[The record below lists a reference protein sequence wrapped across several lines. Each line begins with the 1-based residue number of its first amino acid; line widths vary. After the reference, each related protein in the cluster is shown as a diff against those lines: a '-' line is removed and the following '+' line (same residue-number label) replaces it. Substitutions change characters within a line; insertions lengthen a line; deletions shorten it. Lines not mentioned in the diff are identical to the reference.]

1 MTNIQVEDLTE
12 IKKKVTFEIPQ
23 EKVLEM
29 MDAEYRDLKKN
40 VQIKGFRKGKVPLD
54 IVRGYFKTKVEADIA
69 RKIIEETFQS
79 GLDEK
84 KIVPVSVIK
93 IDPEVVETGK
103 PFKYTAEIEVPPPIE
118 VKDYKGLKLKK
129 YIREVNED
137 EVEKRIQ
144 TLRERNATLTPIPD
158 ARGVAEGD
166 HLVVDIK
173 VESGGAPIPA
183 LTVTDYHM
191 ELGRNFYLPDFDAR
205 LEGLKLDET
214 KELTISLPE
223 DFPRKDLAGK
233 TAAFEVRVKE
243 AKERILPEPDDD
255 FAKDLGEF
263 ETFEALKEEI
273 EKDLRKS
280 LDNRSQKEIENQ
292 IIDALIEENDF
303 EVPESMVESQIDNF
317 LEQSMRNLAAH
328 GIDPKRFPAP
338 TQAQRD
344 HVRPSAVR
352 TVKAGLILKAVC
364 EQEKIEVSDEEL
376 QAGIAERAEQ
386 MGLSVDYLKDQL
398 EEGKMLG
405 ELRET
410 LLQEK
415 VYKMIQEN
423 AEVTEEE
430 PPAAEQTEET
440 QSEKE

>member
-12 IKKKVTFEIPQ
+12 IKKKITFEVPQ
-23 EKVLEM
+23 QKVLEM
-29 MDAEYRDLKKN
+29 LDAEYRDLKKN
-40 VQIKGFRKGKVPLD
+40 VQIKGFRKGKVPLE
-54 IVRGYFKTKVEADIA
+54 IVRGYFRTKVESDIA
-69 RKIIEETFQS
+69 RKIIEETFQP

-93 IDPEVVETGK
+93 IDPETVEAGK

-118 VKDYKGLKLKK
+118 VKDYKGLTLKK
-129 YIREVNED
+129 YIREVNEKD
-137 EVEKRIQ
+137 VEQRIQ
-144 TLRERNATLTPIPD
+144 TLRERNATLKPIPD
-158 ARGVAEGD
+158 TRGVAEGD

-173 VESGGAPIPA
+173 AESEGAVIPA

-191 ELGRNFYLPDFDAR
+191 ELGRNFYLPDFDTK
-205 LEGLKLDET
+205 LEGLKPDES

-233 TAAFEVRVKE
+233 TASFEVRVKE

-263 ETFEALKEEI
+263 ETLAALKEEI
-273 EKDLRKS
+273 RKDLQRS
-280 LDNRSQKEIENQ
+280 LDDRSQKEVENQ
-292 IIDALIEENDF
+292 IIDALIEKNDF

-317 LEQSMRNLAAH
+317 LHQSMRNLAAH

-338 TQAQRD
+338 TEAQREQ
-344 HVRPSAVR
+344 VRPSAVR
-352 TVKAGLILKAVC
+352 IVKAGLILKAVC
-364 EQEKIEVSDEEL
+364 EQENIEISDEEL
-376 QAGIAERAEQ
+376 EAGIATRAEQ
-386 MGLSVDYLKDQL
+386 MEVSADYLKDQL

-415 VYKMIQEN
+415 VYKMIQDE

-430 PPAAEQTEET
+430 PPAAEQTQET
-440 QSEKE
+440 KSEKE